1 MRAQFVA
8 VFKAHQACKHALAKF
23 SLILPAVTCLC
34 CLLGIFN
41 SNDVYMY
48 LSMYVCMYVCICLI
62 DFLEIKKNNFRFTKE
77 SQNYTEFLYTT
88 PLVFSNVYLLHKHRI
103 VMKTKKLIL
112 V

>member
-8 VFKAHQACKHALAKF
+8 VFKAHQACKYALAKF

-34 CLLGIFN
+34 CLLGIFS
-41 SNDVYMY
+41 SNDVCMY
-48 LSMYVCMYVCICLI
+48 LSMYICICLI
-62 DFLEIKKNNFRFTKE
+62 DFLEIKKNYFRFTKE

-88 PLVFSNVYLLHKHRI
+88 SLVFSNVYLLRKHRI
-103 VMKTKKLIL
+103 FMKTKKLIL